1 MAMRAGRPV
10 TAGLSQVARMDPRER
25 ARTVRELC
33 RNQPAF
39 RSLLTRVS
47 VARGVAFASG
57 LVLALAIVLL
67 VQGVPS
73 GWVSLLV
80 LVGLVGFASVAV
92 VLTDSRFDLL
102 LAVIGA
108 HRTDELHDRLV
119 VDEVYG
125 DGTTTGQEQVVPT
138 DKRPP
143 HSKAGRA
150 APRDRGGAPG

>member
-1 MAMRAGRPV
+1 MRGGRPV
-10 TAGLSQVARMDPRER
+10 TAGLSQVARMGPRER

-57 LVLALAIVLL
+57 LVLAVAIVLL
-67 VQGVPS
+67 MQGVPS

-80 LVGLVGFASVAV
+80 LVGLAGFVSVVV
-92 VLTDSRFDLL
+92 VLADSRFDLL

-108 HRTDELHDRLV
+108 HRIDELHDRLV
-119 VDEVYG
+119 IDEVYG
-125 DGTTTGQEQVVPT
+125 DGAVSAPASDESAAS
-138 DKRPP
+138 R
-143 HSKAGRA
+143 GRA
-150 APRDRGGAPG
+150 SEVAVNFRAERDDKP